1 MDCKNID
8 YFLFLKK
15 KYVNI
20 SSYLNEIINSYEELS
35 FYNNYFLLQCN
46 KYKKELSEI
55 QNFINNINYS
65 ISQLCQHEFVE
76 DEIDLTPDRSQKI
89 EYCQIC
95 EYTKEYGFY

>member
-20 SSYLNEIINSYEELS
+20 SSYLNEIINSYEEIT
-35 FYNNYFLLQCN
+35 FYNNDFLLQYN
-46 KYKKELSEI
+46 KYKNELSEI
-55 QNFINNINYS
+55 KHLINNINDS
-65 ISQLCQHEFVE
+65 ICHICKHEFVE
-76 DEIDLTPDRSQKI
+76 DEIDLTPDLSQKI

-95 EYTKEYGFY
+95 EYTKERGF